1 MASEEE
7 LSELRVA
14 TAALADDLV
23 AVWRACERIDGPN
36 LSEQLSF
43 ALGTAA
49 RRLLVETGAQL
60 DQSEAEENPGPP
72 SARLLGSDPRS
83 QPDVSS
89 RLDRLGRSPEDESP
103 AARSCSRARLR
114 RTASET

>member
-49 RRLLVETGAQL
+49 RRLLVETGAQI
-60 DQSEAEENPGPP
+60 DQPEAEEILVRHRPGCWE
-72 SARLLGSDPRS
+72 AAHVRS
-83 QPDVSS
+83 LTFPVD
-89 RLDRLGRSPEDESP
+89 LID
-103 AARSCSRARLR
+103 
-114 RTASET
+114 

>member
-1 MASEEE
+1 VASEEE

-36 LSEQLSF
+36 LSEQLSW

-49 RRLLVETGAQL
+49 RRLLVETGAQI
-60 DQSEAEENPGPP
+60 DQSGAEEILVCHRPGCWE
-72 SARLLGSDPRS
+72 ATHVRS
-83 QPDVSS
+83 LTFPVD
-89 RLDRLGRSPEDESP
+89 LID
-103 AARSCSRARLR
+103 
-114 RTASET
+114 

>member
-1 MASEEE
+1 VASEEE
-7 LSELRVA
+7 LSVLRVA

-49 RRLLVETGAQL
+49 RRLLVETGAQI
-60 DQSEAEENPGPP
+60 DQSEAEEILVCHRPGCWE
-72 SARLLGSDPRS
+72 AAHVRS
-83 QPDVSS
+83 LTFPID
-89 RLDRLGRSPEDESP
+89 LID
-103 AARSCSRARLR
+103 
-114 RTASET
+114 